1 MTILNSKVTI
11 LLYDCYKKNSL
22 VNDGKHLEDLN
33 RILLKE
39 GQFSKVIK
47 AVSYGR
53 VKVIAV

>member
-1 MTILNSKVTI
+1 MYRGDLYI
-11 LLYDCYKKNSL
+11 LLQICFVHI

-53 VKVIAV
+53 VRVIAV